1 MLEGKATI
9 QETDMPLEMQM
20 QAMSSASEA
29 LDLFDALDC
38 RNIAGHI
45 KKEFDVVYGPGWQC
59 VVGSSFGCFFT
70 HSLGTFIYFHLET
83 LQFLIFKGASA

>member
-9 QETDMPLEMQM
+9 QDTDMPLKMQL

-29 LDLFDALDC
+29 LDQFDVSDF
-38 RNIAGHI
+38 RSIAAHI
-45 KKEFDVVYGPGWQC
+45 KKEFDMIYGSGWQC

-70 HSLGTFIYFHLET
+70 HTQGTFIYFSLES
-83 LQFLIFKGASA
+83 LNFLIFKGVAA